1 MEGEGE
7 EADAPIEVC
16 GVHKLLLAPAT
27 KSGYVGVRAT
37 KSKKCPWQAWV
48 HIKGERRRCLGSFKY
63 RRDAAVA
70 RAAALACGPETLPS
84 PRKQA
89 SRKSGAAACRPSHP
103 PVLSCLIAHTRLTVL
118 GSESLNGQSAHAA
131 DAAHYKREHL
141 QLIVATVCRRRAAQ
155 RRSRTGRFRIQ
166 RPVCSVRCS
175 ECPSASARP
184 ALAPGFGSFRSG
196 CASPATVVI
205 GRISDASGRVR
216 DTECARTS
224 ERTLCG

>member
-89 SRKSGAAACRPSHP
+89 SRKSGAAACRPSHH
-103 PVLSCLIAHTRLTVL
+103 LCCHA
-118 GSESLNGQSAHAA
+118 SLLH
-131 DAAHYKREHL
+131 
-141 QLIVATVCRRRAAQ
+141 
-155 RRSRTGRFRIQ
+155 RIILDLY
-166 RPVCSVRCS
+166 STH
-175 ECPSASARP
+175 
-184 ALAPGFGSFRSG
+184 
-196 CASPATVVI
+196 CAWQ
-205 GRISDASGRVR
+205 
-216 DTECARTS
+216 
-224 ERTLCG
+224 

>member
-7 EADAPIEVC
+7 EADASIEVC
-16 GVHKLLLAPAT
+16 GVHKLLLAPGT

-37 KSKKCPWQAWV
+37 KSNKCPWQAWV

-89 SRKSGAAACRPSHP
+89 SRKSGAAA
-103 PVLSCLIAHTRLTVL
+103 SCPIHLCCHASLLHTRLTVL

-131 DAAHYKREHL
+131 DAAQYK
-141 QLIVATVCRRRAAQ
+141 QYK
-155 RRSRTGRFRIQ
+155 
-166 RPVCSVRCS
+166 
-175 ECPSASARP
+175 
-184 ALAPGFGSFRSG
+184 
-196 CASPATVVI
+196 
-205 GRISDASGRVR
+205 
-216 DTECARTS
+216 
-224 ERTLCG
+224 